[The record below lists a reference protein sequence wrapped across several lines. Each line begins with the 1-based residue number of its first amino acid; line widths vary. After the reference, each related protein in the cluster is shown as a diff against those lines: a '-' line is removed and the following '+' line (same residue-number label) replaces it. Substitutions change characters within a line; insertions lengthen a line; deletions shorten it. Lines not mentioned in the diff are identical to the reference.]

1 MHCPTCRNRTLVAF
15 QDLRGA
21 IGGHCPDCR
30 GRWCTADEAVAL
42 GVFARADLRS
52 AAVAIGRCP
61 VCLRQSLSPV
71 DALRPVPVRPLHC
84 SDCSGVWIA
93 GATLDA
99 IRNAAAPRDD
109 TRVRG
114 REVSHP
120 LWARLKATYGA
131 DAQTEDDVLHDRDFE
146 DPIARLHSAQD
157 RERPRWTSTLAV
169 PAVAVLIWILD
180 GSEGLRFVLQSTLS
194 MAFHEAGHAI
204 AAWLTGRLALPLPFL
219 TLSSED
225 PGPLAFLFSAGALGT
240 MMWIGM
246 RRGLP
251 FWIGVAALGGWLL
264 ISKGLVADI
273 AQQRLWISAAGVGG
287 EFVLGTLCIV
297 AFFHRLHRRPQWA
310 ITRYVALLVGMA
322 VFVPSWLRWRRVA
335 AGDEPFPL
343 GSLIFG
349 DSDGDMNRLLA
360 AGLQPQEIVE
370 SYLGLGQLCTAA
382 IFGCWLWMA
391 WRAYAAQPRV
401 R

>member
-1 MHCPTCRNRTLVAF
+1 MRCPTCRSRTLVAF

-21 IGGHCPDCR
+21 TGGHCPDCR
-30 GRWCTADEAVAL
+30 GRWCAPDEAVTL
-42 GVFARADLRS
+42 GVFAQADLRS
-52 AAVAIGRCP
+52 VAVSIGRCP
-61 VCLRQSLSPV
+61 VCLRQSLAPV
-71 DALRPVPVRPLHC
+71 DAVRPVPVRPLQC
-84 SDCSGVWIA
+84 ADCSGVWIA
-93 GATLDA
+93 DATLDA
-99 IRNAAAPRDD
+99 IRNAAAPRDGS
-109 TRVRG
+109 RS

-131 DAQTEDDVLHDRDFE
+131 DAETEDDVFHDRVFE
-146 DPIARLHSAQD
+146 DPIARHRSTQR
-157 RERPRWTSTLAV
+157 RERPGWTSTLAV

-180 GSEGLRFVLQSTLS
+180 GFEWLRFALQSTLS

-219 TLSSED
+219 TLSSEE
-225 PGPLAFLFSAGALGT
+225 PGPLAFLLSAGVLGA
-240 MMWIGM
+240 MLWIGI

-264 ISKGLVADI
+264 IFKGLVADI
-273 AQQRLWISAAGVGG
+273 AQQQLWISAAGVGG

-297 AFFHRLHRRPQWA
+297 AFFHRLHRRPRWA
-310 ITRYVALLVGMA
+310 ITRYVALLTGM
-322 VFVPSWLRWRRVA
+322 VVLVPSWLRWRRID

-343 GSLIFG
+343 GSLIFE

-360 AGLQPQEIVE
+360 AGLRPQEIVE
-370 SYLGLGQLCTAA
+370 SYLGLGQLCIAA

-391 WRAYAAQPRV
+391 WQAYAAQPRV